1 MSTKPNNAS
10 VIDVCTKRL
19 QALKTYA
26 GQKGT
31 IPVNGKEMKISDVVG
46 IYQDC
51 LDSRA
56 QLSSKRSEVKTALAA
71 RENAESARAIA
82 DVALQAWVTQ
92 KFGVGSQ
99 QALDFGF
106 APRKRAQRTTDEKA
120 NAVALGLA
128 TRKARNTMGKK
139 QKKSIKGALAVP
151 TAPAAPAINTPAGA
165 STAGQ
170 PAVVVVQ
177 AAPAQQPQPLNGAS
191 ASVASTATA
200 NGAPASH

>member
-1 MSTKPNNAS
+1 MSKRQNNAA
-10 VIDVCTKRL
+10 VVDVCTKRL

-31 IPVNGKEMKISDVVG
+31 ILVNGTEMKISAVAGV
-46 IYQDC
+46 YQDC
-51 LDSRA
+51 LDARA
-56 QLSSKRSEVKTALAA
+56 QLNTKRTEVKAA
-71 RENAESARAIA
+71 IDARANAESARAEA

-106 APRKRAQRTTDEKA
+106 APRKRAKRTTAEKA
-120 NAVALGLA
+120 TAAKLALA
-128 TRKARNTMGKK
+128 TREARHTMGSV
-139 QKKSIKGALAVP
+139 QRKSVKGTLAP
-151 TAPAAPAINTPAGA
+151 TAPAEPATNTPAGS

-170 PAVVVVQ
+170 P
-177 AAPAQQPQPLNGAS
+177 LNGAPAPTS
-191 ASVASTATA
+191 AVTAV